1 MLLHVFCFGC
11 VFALRPFGSPRRS
24 AHPPSLDLK
33 PAVPTH
39 PLPSSQR
46 RHLEPHSRTHW
57 ISAGL
62 PAGVVRAAHHGRPL
76 LADAGAGGR
85 RHGVRPG
92 RCGCGRGWAVSGS
105 TRSTSEGGRKEAFF
119 CRVSARGRVK
129 GGALLRGSEARGSRG
144 APEARGF
151 VTKCLLRL
159 KKGH

>member
-1 MLLHVFCFGC
+1 LRLHVFCFGC

-24 AHPPSLDLK
+24 AYPPSLDLLQFK

-39 PLPSSQR
+39 LLPSSQR
-46 RHLEPHSRTHW
+46 CHLEPHSRTHW

-92 RCGCGRGWAVSGS
+92 RCAFGRGWALSGS
-105 TRSTSEGGRKEAFF
+105 TRSTSEGGRKEAAFL
-119 CRVSARGRVK
+119 CQDSPRGRVK
-129 GGALLRGSEARGSRG
+129 GGALLRVLRCGALEGLRKQEA
-144 APEARGF
+144 
-151 VTKCLLRL
+151 LLPNASC
-159 KKGH
+159 G